1 MDAVIDFIEK
11 LLLSLDADIDS
22 IVGVL
27 KDNWFQPGNRWYQ
40 IGRGI
45 QGIIRPIAL
54 TIVSICF
61 VIEFLKITIQMD
73 ILKWEYALKCF
84 FKLVFTKVCI
94 DLATDLL
101 SAIFATCSE
110 WIDGVGTGTVNI
122 GWITW
127 GQVKNSIINAGMLE
141 IIGIFLSSGIIFLG
155 IKAVVIIIQVMA
167 YARKFELCI
176 LMAIAPLP
184 CAFLPLEDGGA
195 SRIPK
200 KYIMTFASS
209 CLSGLFMIMSV
220 RLYSELVKE
229 TIENEVLGASDVGA
243 MIGSVLLATL
253 VLLMAIIKSGS
264 WAQKILDVG

>member
-1 MDAVIDFIEK
+1 MDAVIEFIRN
-11 LLLSLDADIDS
+11 LFLSLDADIALAISTLQQD
-22 IVGVL
+22 
-27 KDNWFQPGNRWYQ
+27 WFRPGNLWYQ

-45 QGIIRPIAL
+45 QGVIEPVAL

-84 FKLVFTKVCI
+84 FKLVFAKVCI
-94 DLATDLL
+94 DMSTELL
-101 SAIFATCSE
+101 SAIYATSAE
-110 WIDGVGTGTVNI
+110 WIGGVGVGVVDI
-122 GWITW
+122 GAVTW
-127 GQVKNSIINAGMLE
+127 GRISSSVQGGGLLE
-141 IIGIFLSSGIIFLG
+141 IIGVFLSCGIIFIG
-155 IKAVVIIIQVMA
+155 IKAIAIVIQVMA

-209 CLSGLFMIMSV
+209 CLSGLFMIMSF
-220 RLYSELVKE
+220 RLYSVMVDE
-229 TIENEVLGASDVGA
+229 TIRNQVYLLSDVGA
-243 MIGSVLLATL
+243 IVGQTLLATL